1 MEHSQ
6 STGAGLLLAG
16 RYRLGESIGRGG
28 MGKVWRAHDEVL
40 HRVVA
45 VKELT
50 AGRFVAEADR
60 LVLHARTQKEAR
72 AAARITHPG
81 VVTVHDVLE
90 HDDRPWI
97 VMQYVDGPSL
107 ADAAKEKGTIDP
119 HEAARIGL
127 HVLGALRAAHAA
139 GVLHRDVKPGNVL
152 LARDGSVL
160 ITDFGIAAIEG
171 DATITRTGEL
181 VGSIDYLAPERVRG
195 GDPGPASDLWSL
207 GATLYT
213 AVEGTSP
220 FRRTSP
226 ISTMQAVVAE
236 EPPYPEKAGPLAPV
250 IVALLRKDPAQ
261 RPLADETG
269 RMLLDAMEG
278 RTPAAAQAYVP
289 TQRVAR
295 DDLDP
300 TGDGSVSGHDLVT
313 LGEESDGPGP
323 TGTARTTTPS
333 GTTPSGTT
341 PWPQAAQSPHQTH
354 HSHQPHQSQQ
364 PRSPQPS
371 QQSHSPQGTH
381 GAQGSQGAH
390 GTHGQSSPPTV
401 VPPAGTS
408 VPAASGSGRSWR
420 TAVLAALLAGLVA
433 GGAVF
438 AAMNESGGDPGA
450 GGRPTATG
458 SAPATTPAAAGDI
471 PDGWHRV
478 EDREGFSIVVPKG
491 WKRQTEGDNIDYT
504 PDNGRHRIRI
514 NIDPSPDFENPYM
527 HALDLER
534 IVAKRMEY
542 TRVKLGQTTYR
553 DQVRSS
559 LWEFTWTEK
568 RDFPGPRHAID
579 LMYYAED
586 GTEYAI
592 YMSSPESSWE
602 TTREQ
607 FDVVL
612 QHWRA
617 PGDRT
622 P

>member
-6 STGAGLLLAG
+6 GTGAGLLLAG
-16 RYRLGESIGRGG
+16 RYRLGETIGRGG

-90 HDDRPWI
+90 HDARPWI

-107 ADAAKEKGTIDP
+107 ADAAKESGTVEP
-119 HEAARIGL
+119 REAARIGL

-139 GVLHRDVKPGNVL
+139 GVLHRDVKPGNIL
-152 LARDGSVL
+152 LARDGRVL

-171 DATITRTGEL
+171 DSTITRTGEI
-181 VGSIDYLAPERVRG
+181 VGSIDYLAPERVKG

-226 ISTMQAVVAE
+226 ISTMQAVVTE
-236 EPPYPEKAGPLAPV
+236 EPPHPEKAGALTPV

-261 RPLADETG
+261 RPRADEVG
-269 RMLLDAMEG
+269 RMLLEAMEG
-278 RTPAAAQAYVP
+278 RAPTSAQAYVP
-289 TQRVAR
+289 TQRVAKE
-295 DDLDP
+295 DLDP
-300 TGDGSVSGHDLVT
+300 AEATGDRDAPTSTASTASAADRERQADLAPRSEAGAAETAGTASRGSTAQWPQPPQALPQPQQPQQAHPSRPPTPV
-313 LGEESDGPGP
+313 PGP
-323 TGTARTTTPS
+323 
-333 GTTPSGTT
+333 
-341 PWPQAAQSPHQTH
+341 
-354 HSHQPHQSQQ
+354 
-364 PRSPQPS
+364 
-371 QQSHSPQGTH
+371 
-381 GAQGSQGAH
+381 AH
-390 GTHGQSSPPTV
+390 
-401 VPPAGTS
+401 PPAGR
-408 VPAASGSGRSWR
+408 GRRR
-420 TAVLAALLAGLVA
+420 TVVLAALLAGLVA

-438 AAMNESGGDPGA
+438 AAMHYAGGDRDADGT
-450 GGRPTATG
+450 GGTPIATAP
-458 SAPATTPAAAGDI
+458 PATPSAKEEGKNGI
-471 PDGWHRV
+471 PVGWHRV
-478 EDREGFSIVVPKG
+478 EDPEGFSLLVPDG
-491 WKRQTEGDNIDYT
+491 WKRQTEGDQIDYT
-504 PDNGRHRIRI
+504 PDNGNHRIRI
-514 NIDPSPDFENPYM
+514 SIDRNPDFENPYM

-534 IVAKRMEY
+534 VLAKRMDY
-542 TRVKLGQTTYR
+542 TRIKLLPTTYR
-553 DQVRSS
+553 DQTLSC
-559 LWEFTWTEK
+559 LWEFSWTEK
-568 RDFPGPRHAID
+568 KTFPGPRRAID
-579 LMYYAED
+579 QMYYGDD

-607 FDVVL
+607 FDIVL
-612 QHWRA
+612 RHWREA
-617 PGDRT
+617 GERGEAQEGAQGGE
-622 P
+622 